1 MITLDTLRDPAA
13 REDLMSLARTGVS
26 AGHAVT
32 GLQEFIEIGVV
43 DRVVGELEQALARVG
58 EDLSEVA
65 GELAAAEESWLTLAE
80 EAEGQGLTT

>member
-1 MITLDTLRDPAA
+1 MRRADAEMRRLHERQALLEAELAA
-13 REDLMSLARTGVS
+13 AQGD
-26 AGHAVT
+26 H
-32 GLQEFIEIGVV
+32 VV
-43 DRVVGELEQALARVG
+43 LARVG

>member
-1 MITLDTLRDPAA
+1 MRRADAEMRRLHERQALLEAELAA
-13 REDLMSLARTGVS
+13 AQGDHV
-26 AGHAVT
+26 
-32 GLQEFIEIGVV
+32 
-43 DRVVGELEQALARVG
+43 ALARVG